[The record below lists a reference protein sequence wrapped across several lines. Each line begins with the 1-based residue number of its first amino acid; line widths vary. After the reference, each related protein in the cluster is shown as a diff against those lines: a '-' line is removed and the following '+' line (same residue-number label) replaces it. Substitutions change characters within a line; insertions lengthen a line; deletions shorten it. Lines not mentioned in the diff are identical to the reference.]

1 MHLHKV
7 CRRRQ
12 TEEVSNSGAEKP
24 GNEATILQ
32 YHTSVSLTRVQYIWY
47 IIAQYGTVWYSM
59 VHYGNVHYGRVW

>member
-47 IIAQYGTVWYSM
+47 IIAQYGTLLHSM
-59 VHYGNVHYGRVW
+59 VQYGNVHYGRVW